1 MHITKSEDGKQ
12 LMIGGL
18 GETELEMLRGVRDAA
33 DTTACPEA
41 EHRLFPAP
49 IADADERDFDAIAD
63 WKEFVV
69 PDLRTRFDDALDQL
83 DRDVSR
89 AHKVRKLPM
98 KRFVVELK
106 VEHLEQWYSALN
118 QARLVLQEKYKL
130 PSENTGLSLE
140 DLFAKGQWRA
150 YFQSLFYA
158 EVQCWLLEA
167 GMSDGGLQ

>member
-1 MHITKSEDGKQ
+1 MHITKSEDGTQ

-33 DTTACPEA
+33 DPTACPEA
-41 EHRLFPAP
+41 ERRLFPAP
-49 IADADERDFDAIAD
+49 IADADEHDFDTIAD

-83 DRDVSR
+83 ESDVADAR
-89 AHKVRKLPM
+89 QVRKLPM
-98 KRFVVELK
+98 KRFVVKLR
-106 VEHLEQWYSALN
+106 VEHVELWYSALN

-130 PSENTGLSLE
+130 PSENTSLSLE

-150 YFQSLFYA
+150 YFQSRFYA

-167 GMSDGGLQ
+167 GMPDGWR